1 MVHIAP
7 VGEPLDLD
15 AVRLLSAWMSARRD
29 LSAHLDLLTAF
40 GPSATEQVTRNLPLV
55 DELHARD
62 HEAWLA
68 YRLYVL
74 RRSAG
79 SAGPVGE

>member
-1 MVHIAP
+1 MDDA
-7 VGEPLDLD
+7 LDLD
-15 AVRLLSAWMSARRD
+15 AVRLLSSWMSARRD

-40 GPSATEQVTRNLPLV
+40 GPSATAQVTRNLRLI
-55 DELHARD
+55 DALHTKD

-68 YRLYVL
+68 YRAHVL

-79 SAGPVGE
+79 SFEE

>member
-1 MVHIAP
+1 MDDA
-7 VGEPLDLD
+7 LDLD

-40 GPSATEQVTRNLPLV
+40 GPSATEQVARNLRLV
-55 DELHARD
+55 DELHSKD

-68 YRLYVL
+68 YRSHVL

-79 SAGPVGE
+79 SFGE